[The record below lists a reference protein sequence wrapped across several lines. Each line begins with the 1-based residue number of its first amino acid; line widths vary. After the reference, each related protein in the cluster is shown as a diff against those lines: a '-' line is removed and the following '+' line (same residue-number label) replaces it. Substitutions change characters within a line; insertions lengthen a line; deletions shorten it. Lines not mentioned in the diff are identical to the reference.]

1 MSKFNMFDFYHYTK
15 EHWYNTPHFYR
26 HLLGNLVV
34 GLVITLLLLPIHHT
48 DTFRWIEDVGIDW
61 VMQMLRGTTP
71 ANKTTPSFVV
81 LDIDEATYRHWEE
94 PLITPRDKLL
104 RLISMATNN
113 QAKVVM
119 VDIELNYLTDRSK
132 SLDHPN
138 NQADKALFD
147 FIARYDATCHQP
159 CPYIFLTR
167 VTRSSLA
174 LAKSLYR
181 EQVPSF
187 LEPVVT
193 KSRYIYWASTLFDL
207 EHDQVLRRWH
217 LWQATCNDQAG
228 EVLPSMQ
235 LLAKAVSDNPT
246 QGVSQLL
253 EDLKKS
259 KPNCTAEVQSDTP
272 ESHAEEARLKR
283 RILYRIPWH
292 LQPGESLPKMA
303 NGKPLLETLS
313 VQKVTEGEI
322 KPIAESFFKERMV
335 IIGGSYEGSR
345 DIYATPLG
353 KMPGTW
359 VLVNATHSLLQHG
372 ELTPPHEWVKWLT
385 EAILI
390 VIMSL
395 AFVYFKSFYGMLVS
409 GIVIIIGMIPVTF
422 WLFEYGVWLDFA
434 IPLIA
439 VQIHYMH
446 ARYEEL
452 QQRDKARGIDHV
464 H

>member
-1 MSKFNMFDFYHYTK
+1 MLKPQQLYHRTK
-15 EHWYNTPHFYR
+15 EHWHHTPPFYR

-34 GLVITLLLLPIHHT
+34 GLVITILLLPFHHT

-71 ANKTTPSFVV
+71 TNEDTPSFVL

-104 RLISMATNN
+104 QLIQIATNH

-119 VDIELNYLTDRSK
+119 VDIELNYLTDRSQ

-138 NQADKALFD
+138 NQADKALFE
-147 FIARYDATCHQP
+147 FIANYDATCHKP
-159 CPYIFLTR
+159 CSYIFLTR
-167 VTRSSLA
+167 VTRFSLA
-174 LAKSLYR
+174 PAKPPYK
-181 EQVPSF
+181 EQVQSF
-187 LEPVVT
+187 LDLVVA

-207 EHDQVLRRWH
+207 ESDQVLRRWH
-217 LWQATCNDQAG
+217 LWQATCNGNVGDI
-228 EVLPSMQ
+228 LPSMQ
-235 LLAKAVSDNPT
+235 LLANAVNEEVT
-246 QGVSQLL
+246 QGVKQWLAQL
-253 EDLKKS
+253 ES
-259 KPNCTAEVQSDTP
+259 NQPNCTTEVQSNISENP
-272 ESHAEEARLKR
+272 AEEARFKR

-292 LQPGESLPKMA
+292 LGRGEILPTVA
-303 NGKPLLETLS
+303 NGNPLLETQS
-313 VQKVTEGEI
+313 VQEVTEGEV
-322 KPIAESFFKERMV
+322 KPMAKSFFEERIV
-335 IIGGSYEGSR
+335 IIGGSYESSR

-359 VLVNATHSLLQHG
+359 VLVNATHSLLQYG
-372 ELTPPHEWVKWLT
+372 EFKPLPEWMKWGT
-385 EAILI
+385 EVILI

-409 GIVIIIGMIPVTF
+409 GILIIIGMIPFTF
-422 WLFEYGVWLDFA
+422 WLFKYGVWLDFA
-434 IPLIA
+434 IPLMA

-452 QQRDKARGIDHV
+452 QRHQV
-464 H
+464 Q